1 MGLCRKVPGC
11 AGHVG
16 GEGVIMDIVAVINSV
31 APGALPAAA
40 IVFVWWKLDRR
51 ILELEVL
58 FKRLPC
64 NFDKECEK

>member
-1 MGLCRKVPGC
+1 MEL
-11 AGHVG
+11 
-16 GEGVIMDIVAVINSV
+16 IVASLNSV

-40 IVFVWWKLDRR
+40 IVWVWWKLDRR

-64 NFDKECEK
+64 NRAMECEG